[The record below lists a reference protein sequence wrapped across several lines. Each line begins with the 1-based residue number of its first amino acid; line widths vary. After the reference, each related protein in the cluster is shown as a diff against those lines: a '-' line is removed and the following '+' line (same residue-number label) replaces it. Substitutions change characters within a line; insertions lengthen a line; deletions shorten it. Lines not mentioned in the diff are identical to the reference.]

1 VALNGLRDLALLRVQ
16 LHAAGDAAVLG
27 RGAEEEEP
35 LRAVVGPVVA
45 DLAAVEGG
53 VAVEHLGGR
62 RVALQR
68 PVVDGELGDD
78 ADGAR

>member
-1 VALNGLRDLALLRVQ
+1 VALDGLRDLALPRVQ
-16 LHAAGDAAVLG
+16 LHAAGDLVVLG
-27 RGAEEEEP
+27 RGAEQEEP
-35 LRAVVGPVVA
+35 LRAGVGPVVA
-45 DLAAVEGG
+45 DLAAEEVG
-53 VAVEHLGGR
+53 VALEHLGGR